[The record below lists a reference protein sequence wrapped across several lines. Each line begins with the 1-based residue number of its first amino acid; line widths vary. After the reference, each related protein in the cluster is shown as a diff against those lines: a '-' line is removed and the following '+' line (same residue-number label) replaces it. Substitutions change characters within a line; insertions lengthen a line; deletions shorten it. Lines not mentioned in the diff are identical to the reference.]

1 MFDGFCGTGMTGVA
15 AQMCGNREVV
25 VSLGYQ
31 VKPDGTIL
39 QEEMDEDGKK
49 IWKPFSK
56 IGARRVVQNDLS
68 PSATSISKMYNS
80 SFDRNFVKKEGRR
93 VIDELKSK
101 LPGYTKRMTLKLAK
115 SVKSHQLY
123 GLMCTI
129 ALIAMAR
136 LFLGC
141 CC

>member
-1 MFDGFCGTGMTGVA
+1 MTGVA

-115 SVKSHQLY
+115 VSS
-123 GLMCTI
+123 
-129 ALIAMAR
+129 LINYMV
-136 LFLGC
+136 
-141 CC
+141 